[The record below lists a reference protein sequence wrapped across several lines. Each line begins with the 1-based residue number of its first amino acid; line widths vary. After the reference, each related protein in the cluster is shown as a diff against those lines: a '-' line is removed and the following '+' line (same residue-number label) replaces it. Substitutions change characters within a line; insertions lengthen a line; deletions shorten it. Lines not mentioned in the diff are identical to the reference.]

1 MGVRDHPGTRGDL
14 DCTITLGPRGGLGA
28 AGTHFS
34 NHSVRLVVWRIMR
47 SRLGEF
53 FSLSSLVHTLPTSSE
68 GLTALGRRKRR
79 KRRRMRMRWRWR
91 WRWRRSRKRK
101 EQEEQQ
107 EEEEQEV

>member
-1 MGVRDHPGTRGDL
+1 
-14 DCTITLGPRGGLGA
+14 
-28 AGTHFS
+28 
-34 NHSVRLVVWRIMR
+34 MR

-91 WRWRRSRKRK
+91 GRWRRSRKRK
-101 EQEEQQ
+101 EQEEEEE
-107 EEEEQEV
+107 EEEEQEEEENYLARVTSLFCQIYILYVYNIFLNK